1 LRLELRET
9 ELSTFSQE
17 ISRKERFWRCLA
29 MNQKNNLI
37 IGLIIAGV
45 VVMSANVD
53 ADPRDF
59 VEGLPNIGIMLQEI
73 TEVDSSLFVTA
84 FWSMLETI
92 EMAFIGTVVGVAIAL
107 PLSLLAARNL
117 NNKFVYVP
125 IRALLAAI
133 RTFPSILWAI
143 LFVII
148 VGLGPFAGVLAIIM
162 YTVGFIA
169 KLQYEAIEAI
179 DADPMDAVGAIG
191 VSKLQLIRFVV
202 LPESASHLLSQILY
216 IFDYNIRQTSIL
228 GLVGAGG
235 IGFYIIN
242 YIKFFEYGK
251 AAVFM
256 LVVLATVLIIELVS
270 VRIRDKYIVKSQR
283 GMQVKA

>member
-1 LRLELRET
+1 
-9 ELSTFSQE
+9 
-17 ISRKERFWRCLA
+17 

-45 VVMSANVD
+45 VFMSANVD

-59 VEGLPNIGIMLQEI
+59 AEGLPNIGIMLQEI
-73 TEVDSSLFVTA
+73 
-84 FWSMLETI
+84 
-92 EMAFIGTVVGVAIAL
+92 
-107 PLSLLAARNL
+107 
-117 NNKFVYVP
+117 NKFVYVP

-169 KLQYEAIEAI
+169 KLQYEAIEAVDI
-179 DADPMDAVGAIG
+179 DPMDAVSAIG

-256 LVVLATVLIIELVS
+256 LVVLATVLIIDWVS

-283 GMQVKA
+283 GMQIKA